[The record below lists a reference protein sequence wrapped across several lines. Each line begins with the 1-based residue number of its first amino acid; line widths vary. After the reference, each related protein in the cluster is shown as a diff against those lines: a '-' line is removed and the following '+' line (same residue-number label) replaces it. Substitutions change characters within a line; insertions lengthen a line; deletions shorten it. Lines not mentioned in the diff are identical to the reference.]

1 MNHFKAL
8 VRWLLTR
15 LYGVEVA
22 GQQHLKALDQRVLV
36 VANHTSL
43 LDVVLLWAFL
53 PVSLTFAVNTEVAK
67 TWYVRLV
74 KGFAGLFPLDP
85 INPLSLRS
93 LVRQLRKGGVVV
105 IFPEGRITVTGALM
119 KIYNGPGL
127 VALKADAQILPIAI
141 KGAQY
146 TPFSRLKG
154 KVRRRLFPKVSLT
167 IFAPE
172 RIDLPA
178 DVKGRRQREYAGK
191 VLSDIMTNMVFQAS
205 PYKHNLFERLLDAR
219 KIHGGQHQILED
231 IERTPLSYN
240 DLILRALLLGELL
253 SDGTKKGEHVGLL
266 LPNMASAVVTFWA
279 MQAYGRIPA
288 MMNYTAGAA
297 GLISAVEVAQLK
309 TVVTARRFVTKAK
322 LDGAVAQLAERVR
335 IVYLEDIAAN
345 IGLKRKLRALLQ
357 SHSDRLIRRV
367 IRLNAAPDDA
377 AVVLFTSGTEGVP
390 KGVVLSHANLLANLQ
405 QVSSRFDY
413 TAQDVMLS
421 TLPLFHSFGLTGCCL
436 LPTLNG
442 IKAFFYPTPLHYRV
456 IPEIAYEIN
465 ATVLFGTNTF
475 LAGYGRAAHPYDFYS
490 VRYVFAG
497 AEKLQDEVVE
507 LWKQKFG
514 LRLFEGY
521 GATECSPVVSSNAPM
536 SYRSGTVGKLMP
548 GIEFYLEAVEGL
560 SEGARLHVRGP
571 NVMKGYLL
579 HGQPG
584 ELLPPCS
591 SQGEGWYDTGDIVT
605 IDEDGFVTIKGRVK
619 RFAKIAGEMVS
630 LASVEALARD
640 CWPDADHLAVT
651 LSDAHKGEQIILLTT
666 QAQAARSAL
675 LAVAR
680 SRCVG
685 ELYVPRR
692 LLVIDQIPVLG
703 SGKVDHRSAQGYV
716 ESVLT
721 S

>member
-1 MNHFKAL
+1 MNSFKRV

-15 LYGVEVA
+15 LYGVEVS
-22 GQQHLKALDQRVLV
+22 GREHLGALDRRVLV

-53 PVSLTFAVNTEVAK
+53 PVPLTFAVNTEIAK

-93 LVRQLRKGGVVV
+93 LVRQLQKGGVVV

-154 KVRRRLFPKVSLT
+154 KVRRRLFPRISLT

-172 RIDLPA
+172 TIDLPPQIR
-178 DVKGRRQREYAGK
+178 GRRQREYAGK

-205 PYKHNLFERLLDAR
+205 PYNHNLFERLLDAR
-219 KIHGGQHQILED
+219 KVHGGHHRVLED
-231 IERTPLSYN
+231 IERNPLSYN
-240 DLILRALLLGELL
+240 DVILRSLLLGELL
-253 SDGTKKGEHVGLL
+253 AEESERGEYVGLL

-297 GLISAVEVAQLK
+297 GLISAAEVAQLK

-322 LDGAVAQLAERVR
+322 LEEVVAKLGERVN
-335 IVYLEDIAAN
+335 IVYLEDVAAR
-345 IGLKRKLRALLQ
+345 IGPARKLRALLC
-357 SHSDRLIRRV
+357 SRSERLIRR
-367 IRLNAAPDDA
+367 RTGPGAGPDEA

-436 LPTLNG
+436 LPMLNG

-497 AEKLQDEVVE
+497 AEKLQEEVIE

-521 GATECSPVVSSNAPM
+521 GATECSPVVCSNAPM
-536 SYRSGTVGKLMP
+536 SYRQGTVGKLMP
-548 GIEFYLEAVEGL
+548 GIDHYLEPVPGL
-560 SEGARLHVRGP
+560 DEGARLHVCGP
-571 NVMKGYLL
+571 NIMKGYLL
-579 HGQPG
+579 HDRPG
-584 ELLPPCS
+584 ELVPPAS
-591 SQGEGWYDTGDIVT
+591 SCGEGWYDTGDIVT

-619 RFAKIAGEMVS
+619 RFAKIGGEMVS
-630 LASVEALARD
+630 LAQVEALAHD
-640 CWPDADHLAVT
+640 CWPEAEHVAVT
-651 LSDAHKGEQIILLTT
+651 LSDARKGEQIVLLTT
-666 QAQAARSAL
+666 QPGAVRGEL
-675 LAVAR
+675 LTVAR
-680 SRCVG
+680 GCGAG
-685 ELYVPRR
+685 ELLLPRKVV
-692 LLVIDQIPVLG
+692 VIDRIPVLG
-703 SGKVDHRSAQGYV
+703 TGKTDYRSAQRHV
-716 ESVLT
+716 ERVLQ
-721 S
+721 

>member
-1 MNHFKAL
+1 MNSFKVL
-8 VRWLLTR
+8 IRWLLSK
-15 LYGVEVA
+15 LYAVEITGEA
-22 GQQHLKALDQRVLV
+22 HLKSLHGRVLV

-53 PVSLTFAVNTEVAK
+53 PVPLTFAVNTEIAK

-93 LVRQLRKGGVVV
+93 LVRKLQKGGVVV

-127 VALKADAQILPIAI
+127 VALKADAQVLPIAI

-154 KVRRRLFPKVSLT
+154 KVRRRLFPRISLT
-167 IFAPE
+167 VFAPE
-172 RIDLPA
+172 SITLPA
-178 DVKGRRQREYAGK
+178 QLKGRRQREYAGK

-205 PYKHNLFERLLDAR
+205 PYKQSLFDRLLDAR
-219 KIHGGQHQILED
+219 NVHGGGHVVLED
-231 IERTPLSYN
+231 VERNPLSYN
-240 DLILRALLLGELL
+240 DVIVRSLLLGELL
-253 SDGTKKGEHVGLL
+253 ARGTERGEHVGLL
-266 LPNMASAVVTFWA
+266 LPNVASAVVTFWA

-288 MMNYTAGAA
+288 MMNYTVGAA
-297 GLISAVEVAQLK
+297 GLISAAEVAQLK
-309 TVVTARRFVTKAK
+309 TVVTARRFVAKAR
-322 LDGAVAQLAERVR
+322 LEEEVASLGERVN
-335 IVYLEDIAAN
+335 IVYLEDIAAGISPLQELN
-345 IGLKRKLRALLQ
+345 ALLR
-357 SHSDRLIRRV
+357 SRSDRLLRRATALSA
-367 IRLNAAPDDA
+367 RPDDA

-436 LPTLNG
+436 LPMLNG

-497 AEKLQDEVVE
+497 AEKLQDDVVE

-521 GATECSPVVSSNAPM
+521 GATECSPVISSNAPM
-536 SYRSGTVGKLMP
+536 SYRQGTVGRLMP
-548 GIEFYLEAVEGL
+548 GIEHRLVPVPGL
-560 SEGARLHVRGP
+560 AEGARLHVRGP

-579 HGQPG
+579 HHQPG
-584 ELLPPCS
+584 DLVPPCS
-591 SQGEGWYDTGDIVT
+591 SEGEGWYDTGDIVT
-605 IDEDGFVTIKGRVK
+605 IDNDGFVTIKGRVK
-619 RFAKIAGEMVS
+619 RFAKVGGEMVS
-630 LASVEALARD
+630 LAAVEALAQH
-640 CWPDADHLAVT
+640 CWSEANHVAVAVADAR
-651 LSDAHKGEQIILLTT
+651 KGEQIILLTT
-666 QAQAARSAL
+666 QPAARRAELVATAKAQGAGDLHLPRKVL
-675 LAVAR
+675 LTD
-680 SRCVG
+680 S
-685 ELYVPRR
+685 
-692 LLVIDQIPVLG
+692 IPVLG
-703 SGKVDHRSAQGYV
+703 TGKTDYRRVQHHV
-716 ESVLT
+716 ETALLA
-721 S
+721 